1 MLLPL
6 CLLSRG
12 AHAAALEA
20 SAVTAVQQQQQ
31 RFMSVVIKDVQQLV
45 ETRYTWKASTQ
56 ANVKAIQVPV
66 DSNTG
71 WPEVR

>member
-1 MLLPL
+1 
-6 CLLSRG
+6 
-12 AHAAALEA
+12 
-20 SAVTAVQQQQQ
+20 VTAVQQQQQ
-31 RFMSVVIKDVQQLV
+31 RFMSVVIRDVQQLV
-45 ETRYTWKASTQ
+45 ETRYNWKASTQ